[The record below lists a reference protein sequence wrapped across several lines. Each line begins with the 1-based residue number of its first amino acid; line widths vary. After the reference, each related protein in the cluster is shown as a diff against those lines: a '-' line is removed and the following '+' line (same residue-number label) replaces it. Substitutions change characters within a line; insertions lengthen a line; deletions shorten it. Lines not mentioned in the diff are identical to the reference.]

1 MFANWKS
8 AVYEYAHRRNRLEID
23 GEASELASMVRDDRF
38 VRKLEGRLRR
48 MQASRK
54 ARRAEPLRSETGLKI
69 ANADHA
75 DRTAVVELEFRR
87 STEYGQLG
95 QTFREERMERERLT
109 VTKDGNQ
116 WIITGIEPIMG
127 ERRTASAPVP
137 PFSPAESEDEA
148 AMEARLRSI
157 PYLNYRVLPSLTV
170 EPMYRHA
177 AYDRA
182 KARRYAEKWWN
193 GTNPKYMD
201 FEVDCTNFVSQCL
214 FAGGAPMNY
223 TGKRESGWW
232 YQGKDGGR
240 ELWSFSWAVAHSLQS
255 YLSSSKSGLRSEQ
268 VDSPHRLAIG
278 DVICYDWDGNG
289 RFQHNTIVTG
299 FDAVGMPLV
308 NAHTTDSRARYWDY
322 RDSYAWTPNTR
333 YRFFHIADYF

>member
-23 GEASELASMVRDDRF
+23 GEAGELASMIRDDRF

-48 MQASRK
+48 LQASRK

-69 ANADHA
+69 ANADDA
-75 DRTAVVELEFRR
+75 DREAVVELEFRR

-95 QTFREERMERERLT
+95 QTFREERLERER
-109 VTKDGNQ
+109 VTITKNGNQ
-116 WIITGIEPIMG
+116 WIITGVEPVMG
-127 ERRTASAPVP
+127 ERRSMSAPVP
-137 PFSPAESEDEA
+137 AFSLAESEDEA
-148 AMEARLRSI
+148 AMEARLRSV
-157 PYLNYRVLPSLTV
+157 PYLNYRVLPSVTV
-170 EPMYRHA
+170 EPVYRHA

-193 GTNPKYMD
+193 GTNPQYMN

-232 YQGKDGGR
+232 YKGKDGSR

-299 FDAVGMPLV
+299 LDAVGMPLV
-308 NAHTTDSRARYWDY
+308 NAHTADSRARYWDY

>member
-8 AVYEYAHRRNRLEID
+8 AVYEYAHRRNRLEVD
-23 GEASELASMVRDDRF
+23 GEAGELVPVVRDDRF
-38 VRKLEGRLRR
+38 FRKLEGRIRR
-48 MQASRK
+48 LQASRQT
-54 ARRAEPLRSETGLKI
+54 RRAEPLRSETGLKI
-69 ANADHA
+69 ISADESE
-75 DRTAVVELEFRR
+75 REAVIELESRR
-87 STEYGQLG
+87 STEYAQYG
-95 QTFREERMERERLT
+95 QTFREERMERERIT
-109 VTKDGNQ
+109 VTKRGNQ
-116 WIITGIEPIMG
+116 WTITGVEPVMT
-127 ERRTASAPVP
+127 ERRSPSAPTP
-137 PFSPAESEDEA
+137 PFAIAESGNEA
-148 AMEARLRSI
+148 GMEARFRSV
-157 PYLNYRVLPSLTV
+157 PYLNYQVLSSMTV
-170 EPMYRHA
+170 EPMYRNT

-182 KARRYAEKWWN
+182 KARKYAETWWN
-193 GTNPKYMD
+193 GTNPQYLS

-232 YQGKDGGR
+232 YQGKDGSR

-255 YLSSSKSGLRSEQ
+255 YLSSSKGGLRSEP
-268 VDSPHRLAIG
+268 VDSPKHLAIG

-299 FDAVGMPLV
+299 FDAAGMPLV
-308 NAHTTDSRARYWDY
+308 NAHTTDSRMRYWDY